1 MPRRSSLIL
10 LELLQSRPVVV
21 LGDIQAVLEG
31 ASRATAFR
39 YLREVPYRRSYNYN
53 GRYYTLHDPAR
64 YDRLGLFSHGDI
76 HFSRDGTLGATV
88 RRLVYEAEAGH
99 TQRELQQ
106 LLRVRV
112 QATLL
117 DAVRKGEIS
126 RERLVEVYV
135 YLHVD
140 AAVRREQVQRRRER
154 IEAASGPD
162 DELLEV
168 SDAVVIE
175 VLLTLIRH
183 PGSRLDDVVRRLR
196 GRSPPISRQ
205 QVEAVFTRY
214 DLGEKGGASRS

>member
-10 LELLQSRPVVV
+10 LELLQSAPVVV
-21 LGDIQAVLEG
+21 LGDIRATLNR

-39 YLREVPYRRSYNYN
+39 YLREVPYRRSYNHN
-53 GRYYTLHDPAR
+53 GRYYALHDPAR

-88 RRLVYEAEAGH
+88 RRLVHEAEAGH
-99 TQRELQQ
+99 THRELQD

-112 QATLL
+112 QASLL

-140 AAVRREQVQRRRER
+140 AAVRQEQVVRRRER
-154 IEAASGPD
+154 IEAVVGSKDGQ
-162 DELLEV
+162 LEV
-168 SDAVVIE
+168 SDAVVIQ
-175 VLLTLIRH
+175 VLLTLLRH
-183 PGSRLDDVVRRLR
+183 PGSRPDDVVRRLR
-196 GRSPPISRQ
+196 GHSPPISPRQ
-205 QVEAVFTRY
+205 VDAVFIRY
-214 DLGEKGGASRS
+214 DLGEKGGPSRS